1 MDLSEMQSILLIA
14 SNAGNLEDL
23 NFSIKSLSAAETGLP
38 ASTTKRQASTP
49 ATESVMD
56 FTI

>member
-1 MDLSEMQSILLIA
+1 MQSILLIA